1 MQKNPHRDSTSVLV
15 IDDEQAISKLIRFN
29 LEDESTQV
37 IDAATG
43 YDGIR
48 ILHEANID
56 LLLLDLGLPDIDG
69 RTVLSKLRATDLLRN
84 LPVVVISADPPDRR
98 LIEQFRLDDYIQKPF
113 DMRDFLARVKRI
125 ISIRNP
131 VHCSV

>member
-1 MQKNPHRDSTSVLV
+1 MKENAHRDSTSVLV

-48 ILHEANID
+48 ILQESNID

-69 RTVLSKLRATDLLRN
+69 RTVLSKLRATDLLCD
-84 LPVVVISADPPDRR
+84 LPVIVISAEPPDRR
-98 LIEQFRLDDYIQKPF
+98 LVEQFRLDDYIQKPF
-113 DMRDFLARVKRI
+113 DMRDFLSRVKRV
-125 ISIRNP
+125 ISIRDH